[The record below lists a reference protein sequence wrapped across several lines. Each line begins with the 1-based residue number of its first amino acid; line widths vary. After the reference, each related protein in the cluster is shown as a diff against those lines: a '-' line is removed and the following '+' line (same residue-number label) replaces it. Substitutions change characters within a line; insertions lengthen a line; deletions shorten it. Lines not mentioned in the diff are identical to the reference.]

1 MKHKW
6 MQQQVGIKKPGGI
19 SCLSLHSTRTGE
31 FTTYLAMKK
40 LRKAALGY
48 IATNLTRDEVGKLE
62 EIFQAMDTNG
72 DGQITLTEVDDAIA
86 QGNFNA
92 NIVEGLQELRGDF
105 AIDNEQKV
113 NWKSFVSATMDR
125 SVAVRSDNLK
135 MAFDHFT
142 HTDAEHLTLQDLVEI
157 FEGAEAPAKEII
169 NMLDTD
175 GDGKVTYDEFCTAI
189 AESMADD
196 FDDEFA

>member
-1 MKHKW
+1 